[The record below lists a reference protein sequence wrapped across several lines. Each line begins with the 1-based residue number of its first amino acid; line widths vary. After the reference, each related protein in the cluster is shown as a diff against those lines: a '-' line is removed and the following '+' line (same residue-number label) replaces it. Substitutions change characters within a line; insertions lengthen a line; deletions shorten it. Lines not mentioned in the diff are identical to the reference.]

1 MPLKVKRQVLN
12 SGLNLITVPMATD
25 SVTVLLMV
33 RVGSRDETS
42 ALNGLS
48 HFVEHM
54 VFKGTSK
61 WPTAMAMNR
70 AIDSVGGA
78 FNAFTGE
85 EYTGFWVKVA
95 KKHLPLAL
103 EYVYQAVFAPLLPK
117 DELERERGVI
127 LEEIKMYHD
136 NPMSWVGRNFIAQIF
151 GKSRLGQDVIGTAE
165 NIKAF
170 KHSDFVSHMKYWYQ
184 SGNMI
189 LGVAG
194 AIPEN
199 LEKQVE
205 KIYSDLP
212 AGKVKFTD
220 KPEAVALKQ
229 TKARRQLIYRDIQQ
243 AHFCLGL
250 PAFKQT
256 DNRRYAL
263 DVLRVVLGGSTSSRL
278 WDEIREKRG
287 LVYYLRTMVDTFAD
301 TGYLVTQAGCDA
313 KRIEEAIKVTLGEYD
328 KITQGI
334 TSAELKLAKDYLKG
348 KWALGT
354 EDSQD
359 VVQLFVAQLLQENQ
373 LLTVEE
379 IVAKID
385 AVTLADVKKVAQD
398 IFVKDKL
405 NLTVLGPFK
414 KMPKVGI

>member
-1 MPLKVKRQVLN
+1 MALKVNRKILD
-12 SGLNLITVPMATD
+12 SGLNLVTVPMETD
-25 SVTVLLMV
+25 SVTVLLMI
-33 RVGSRDETS
+33 RVGSRDETDRT
-42 ALNGLS
+42 NGLS

-54 VFKGTSK
+54 VFKGTKK

-103 EYVYQAVFAPLLPK
+103 EYVYQAVFAPLLPT

-194 AIPEN
+194 AVPEDIEAAVS
-199 LEKQVE
+199 LV
-205 KIYSDLP
+205 YADLP
-212 AGKVKFTD
+212 KGKVKFTD
-220 KPEAVALKQ
+220 QPEVVKLSQ
-229 TKARRQLIYRDIQQ
+229 TKARSQLIYRDI
-243 AHFCLGL
+243 
-250 PAFKQT
+250 
-256 DNRRYAL
+256 
-263 DVLRVVLGGSTSSRL
+263 
-278 WDEIREKRG
+278 
-287 LVYYLRTMVDTFAD
+287 
-301 TGYLVTQAGCDA
+301 
-313 KRIEEAIKVTLGEYD
+313 
-328 KITQGI
+328 
-334 TSAELKLAKDYLKG
+334 
-348 KWALGT
+348 
-354 EDSQD
+354 
-359 VVQLFVAQLLQENQ
+359 
-373 LLTVEE
+373 
-379 IVAKID
+379 
-385 AVTLADVKKVAQD
+385 
-398 IFVKDKL
+398 
-405 NLTVLGPFK
+405 
-414 KMPKVGI
+414 